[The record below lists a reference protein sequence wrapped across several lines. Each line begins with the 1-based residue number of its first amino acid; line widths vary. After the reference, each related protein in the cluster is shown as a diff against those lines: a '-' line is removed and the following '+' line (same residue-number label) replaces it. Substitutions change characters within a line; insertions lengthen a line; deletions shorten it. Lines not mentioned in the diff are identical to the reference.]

1 MQEQYTAPQLKLVG
15 NAHEVILGSLFVGDD
30 FLSQILVTDME
41 FAED

>member
-15 NAHEVILGSLFVGDD
+15 NASEVILGSLSVGDD
-30 FLSQILVTDME
+30 FLSQILILDME

>member
-15 NAHEVILGSLFVGDD
+15 NASEVILGTLHVGDD
-30 FLSQILVTDME
+30 IVNQILVPDME

>member
-15 NAHEVILGSLFVGDD
+15 NANEVILGSLAGGDD
-30 FLSQILVTDME
+30 FLSQILLPEME

>member
-15 NAHEVILGSLFVGDD
+15 NAHEVILGSMFVGVD
-30 FLSQILVTDME
+30 FLSEILVSDME

>member
-15 NAHEVILGSLFVGDD
+15 NANEVILGTMNAGVD
-30 FLSQILVTDME
+30 FLDQILVMDME